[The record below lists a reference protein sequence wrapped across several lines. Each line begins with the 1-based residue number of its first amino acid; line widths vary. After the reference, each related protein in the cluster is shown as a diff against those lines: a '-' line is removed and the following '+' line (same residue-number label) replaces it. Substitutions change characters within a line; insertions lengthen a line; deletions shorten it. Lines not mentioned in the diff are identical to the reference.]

1 MNYTIGEYQKNLRT
15 LMTFTDK
22 FNDDKASDREIS
34 IVGVSYLESIL
45 EEILRCFFVDD
56 KAFLNEEMKRIC
68 GNYSIKVKLLYILG
82 LIPVL
87 IRDDL
92 ELLGRIRND
101 FAHNVEMSFADARV
115 SATCQKLKWHISVYA
130 TPPADATSRELFQ
143 VGLNQVVCYL
153 SGAVSIARGEKRK
166 VRL

>member
-1 MNYTIGEYQKNLRT
+1 MDYTIGEYQKNLKA

-22 FNDDKASDREIS
+22 FSDERASDREIA
-34 IVGVSYLESIL
+34 IVGVSYLESVL
-45 EEILRCFFVDD
+45 EEILRSFFVDD
-56 KAFLNEEMKRIC
+56 KKYINEVIERIC
-68 GNYSIKVKLLYILG
+68 SKYSSNVKLLYSLG